1 MMKTFLIVML
11 LLSVLFLYAGIIV
24 FIENY
29 LNKKKEKH
37 RKEKSKILYKQLK
50 SGIITDDEYDREME
64 FLDFN

>member
-1 MMKTFLIVML
+1 MKTFLIVML
-11 LLSVLFLYAGIIV
+11 LLSVLFLYTGIIV
-24 FIENY
+24 LIENY

-37 RKEKSKILYKQLK
+37 RKEKSKILYRQLK